1 MPAFRIAPDMKP
13 CGDQPQAI
21 DQLVA
26 GLERG
31 DRFQTLLG
39 VTGSGKTFTMANV
52 IERVQ
57 RPTLVIAHNKTLAG
71 QLTAEFKAFFPDNAV
86 EYFVSYY
93 DYYQPEAYIP
103 ATDTF
108 IEKDSAIND
117 EIDRLRH
124 SATAS
129 LLERRDV
136 IVVASVSCI
145 YGLGD
150 PEDYKSL
157 MVNLRPG
164 MAKDR
169 DAVIR
174 ELIDIQYVRND
185 FDTRRG
191 TFRVRGDT
199 LDIFPA
205 SAENVMTRVTFF
217 GDEIEKVVEIDSL
230 TGRILNTRN
239 YASIFPAS
247 HYATTDLK
255 MKKAVLAIQEELEER
270 LRVLRDQGKLVE
282 AYRLE
287 QRTRYDIEML
297 RETGFCKGIENYS
310 RHLSGRAPGE
320 APYTLIDFF
329 PDDFILM
336 VDESHVTIPQ
346 VGAMYND
353 DRSRKQALVDF
364 GFRLPSAF
372 DNRPLRFEE
381 FEQKIGQGVFVSATP
396 SRYEAEHASTV
407 VEQIIRPT
415 GLVDPSISIRPVDGQ
430 IEDLLAE
437 IHTVNSRGE
446 RTLVLTLTKKMAED
460 LTGFFKDEGLR
471 VKYLHSDIDTVER
484 LKILRDLRQGQ
495 FDVLVGIN
503 LLREGLDLPEV
514 SLIAILDADKEGF
527 LRSTTSLIQIIG
539 RAARNVNGHVIL
551 YADAVTESMH
561 QAIIETNRRRS
572 IQEAYNREHNITPR
586 SIEKA
591 VRAVVDTVVDAAEEA
606 GLDEQAADSLLEH
619 KLDRLKP
626 EELARMAVKI
636 EKDMKDAAKKLAFE
650 EAAQLR
656 DLLVLIRGKIT

>member
-270 LRVLRDQGKLVE
+270 LRVLREQGKLVE

-346 VGAMYND
+346 VGAMYNG

-551 YADAVTESMH
+551 YADDVTESMH